1 ASADR
6 TPVPP
11 AAEEPRLAPHGGW
24 PDRRS
29 GAEAKRERGGAWVSP
44 RPELRRAAL
53 LFRPTIPT
61 FQVRRTRRYP
71 GPLRRR
77 REPSGAR
84 RGEPGLSRQAGG
96 AGDFGEGGDAAGA
109 AEVAAVEGGGGVGEG
124 EAAIERP
131 ALQRA
136 VDEGAAED
144 LAGPR
149 RVVD

>member
-29 GAEAKRERGGAWVSP
+29 EAEAERERGGAWVSP

-71 GPLRRR
+71 GPSAVAESRAER
-77 REPSGAR
+77 SGAP
-84 RGEPGLSRQAGG
+84 RGEPGAKPTG
-96 AGDFGEGGDAAGA
+96 
-109 AEVAAVEGGGGVGEG
+109 
-124 EAAIERP
+124 
-131 ALQRA
+131 
-136 VDEGAAED
+136 
-144 LAGPR
+144 R
-149 RVVD
+149 RRG